1 MGIWKKEVVKIDG
14 DYFLYVEN
22 QDDYTGQITNGIRRI
37 KYKNGE
43 YTCLNMGSRLNLT
56 DEVNRLKIREDE
68 IQKAL
73 KWYHDTKF

>member
-1 MGIWKKEVVKIDG
+1 MGIWKKEVVKIGG

-43 YTCLNMGSRLNLT
+43 YTCLNMGCRLNLT
-56 DEVNRLKIREDE
+56 DEVNRLKIREEE

-73 KWYHDTKF
+73 KWYRDTKF